1 MAQPASRMREVQE
14 DPFQALMQDT
24 TKLRAKA
31 EVGLTDRELAD
42 YFGVEERTLTEH
54 CGPVLRESRAR
65 LQVRVRGIVLDQAAR
80 GAPEALAWVIHE
92 YLTPAG
98 ATLIGD
104 SGQDPVGWL
113 RDLLVDGHPVDRRE
127 VLGRARAAGFG
138 ERVVER
144 AAVALGVVKQQ
155 SGFGS
160 GRRSHW
166 SLPQSRRADGN
177 EPALRLA
184 R

>member
-1 MAQPASRMREVQE
+1 MGEVRSDPVLTLAS
-14 DPFQALMQDT
+14 DT
-24 TKLRAKA
+24 TKLGTLAA
-31 EVGLTDRELAD
+31 TGMTDAELAD
-42 YFGVEERTLTEH
+42 YFGVPRGALAQFEA
-54 CGPVLRESRAR
+54 VLREARAK
-65 LQVRVRGIVLDQAAR
+65 LQLKARGIVLDQAAR
-80 GAPEALAWVIHE
+80 GVPEALAWVIRE

-113 RDLLVDGHPVDRRE
+113 RDLLADGHPVDRRE